1 MMYVIRAFGRSLR
14 AFMKDEGFHLSASIS
29 YFLIVSLVPLSLLIV
44 TLFGYLMGEN
54 PDLYQFALSRLI
66 SFFPSVTEGITAE
79 LKNLITFKGISAV
92 TFFIYCFLSLQ
103 LFYSMEHAMNVI
115 FNIPKRRHF
124 FISLLWSIL
133 IVTLVI
139 IFLVFAFTLS
149 SFAGLF
155 HKHSVNIFGVAVGIK
170 FAILLKYIVPYL
182 LVMLV
187 FTAIFMIVPQARVRP
202 SHAML
207 GALLVTTFWEVGKHF
222 FTWYVK
228 HTVYFGTIYGSLT
241 TFILALLW
249 VYYSSCIVLL
259 GGEFVYHL
267 HTGGRVKPPLP
278 SI

>member
-1 MMYVIRAFGRSLR
+1 MYLISAFGRSLR
-14 AFMKDEGFHLSASIS
+14 SFIRDEGFYLSASIS

-44 TLFGYLMGEN
+44 TLFGYLLGEN

-79 LKNLITFKGISAV
+79 LKNLIIFKGISAV

-103 LFYSMEHAMNVI
+103 LFYSMEHAMNLI

-124 FISLLWSIL
+124 FLSILWSIL

-139 IFLVFAFTLS
+139 AFLLLAFSLS
-149 SFAGLF
+149 LFAGF
-155 HKHSVNIFGVAVGIK
+155 FQTHSINIFGVAVGIK
-170 FAILLKYIVPYL
+170 IAILLKYIIPYL
-182 LVMLV
+182 LVMMV

-202 SHAML
+202 SHAIL
-207 GALLVTTFWEVGKHF
+207 GALQVTLFWEAGKYF

-228 HTVYFGTIYGSLT
+228 HMVYFGTIYGSLT
-241 TFILALLW
+241 TFIFALLW
-249 VYYSSCIVLL
+249 VYYSSCVVLL

-267 HTGGRVKPPLP
+267 HTGGREKPPLP